1 MKFFDLHCDTI
12 EELMKRGENLLNS
25 TAQFNMRGQSRLK
38 AAVQCMAIWV
48 PDSIRGRE
56 AVWFVDRHEA
66 YLRKIVEHSQGR
78 AVLADSFS
86 DH

>member
-48 PDSIRGRE
+48 PDSIRGRK

-66 YLRKIVEHSQGR
+66 YLRKI
-78 AVLADSFS
+78 
-86 DH
+86 